1 MGPVA
6 NTLNPPL
13 LGLAAH
19 IWAGIHVFGLRPER
33 RAGEE
38 PFWTR
43 RDSTATRQRLGGG
56 TASARAELPS
66 AQKQRSSAYP
76 PNASASYRES
86 GGTRA
91 IDSVGRA
98 GEADADWR
106 EVQDAGVLST
116 SFPVLGKK
124 PSDGSGGRLR
134 EFHALRGTRSKGNI
148 RVKRGFRNL

>member
-66 AQKQRSSAYP
+66 AQKQRSSGVIHQG
-76 PNASASYRES
+76 ASLLRAPDTSRLCSPRELRDVSKCPIGLTAEVFHFHPRNTPIRS
-86 GGTRA
+86 GGVGEKIKSCPVRITRFR
-91 IDSVGRA
+91 I
-98 GEADADWR
+98 E
-106 EVQDAGVLST
+106 
-116 SFPVLGKK
+116 
-124 PSDGSGGRLR
+124 
-134 EFHALRGTRSKGNI
+134 
-148 RVKRGFRNL
+148 RGFKPV